1 MRARSTRSSTHALR
15 WHHEP
20 PLTTRHAI
28 AHRYLGAGKGAPGA
42 DAFEAFRAELVAT
55 CPKCRFCSTVAELPS
70 LASGPVLALIAG
82 RTADAPGSFDEL
94 VAKGVSHIY
103 LEKPGATS
111 AARLEAMRQTAANAG
126 VPVLVGY
133 NKNVAQY
140 SREALE
146 SLAARRAAGRPA
158 PVVTLEHCNAF
169 LPGKE
174 LVDFVSGAGAEG
186 MLHNMGCHELALAA
200 TLFGV
205 TPERIASLTLHPEAS
220 ELLTLSDG
228 VGVDWSRVGFTLSLH
243 PTDAETPAG
252 AAPTAL
258 RFSFDR
264 CGGNFSCLHLD
275 ADDKEAF
282 RLPSAE
288 HQAWVDAE
296 AEKDP
301 VIRPYFLQQ
310 APDYLTLK
318 AVFVQHIC
326 AGKPGTPPAVVDIDG
341 AVAALRLADMLRP
354 ALVQCWEKGAPWT
367 WAPSA

>member
-1 MRARSTRSSTHALR
+1 M
-15 WHHEP
+15 
-20 PLTTRHAI
+20 
-28 AHRYLGAGKGAPGA
+28 HRFLGAGQGAPGA
-42 DAFEAFRAELVAT
+42 DAFETFRAELVAT
-55 CPKCRFCSTVAELPS
+55 HPKCRFYATVAELPS
-70 LASGPVLALIAG
+70 FASGSVLGLIAG

-111 AARLEAMRQTAANAG
+111 AARLETMSQTAAKAG

-146 SLAARRAAGRPA
+146 SLAARRAAGLPA

-205 TPERIASLTLHPEAS
+205 TPERIASLTLHSEAS

-228 VGVDWSRVGFTLSLH
+228 VGFDWSRVSFTLALH

-252 AAPTAL
+252 VAPTAL
-258 RFSFDR
+258 KFSFDR
-264 CGGNFSCLHLD
+264 CGGNFSCVHLGEAHD
-275 ADDKEAF
+275 AASESF

-296 AEKDP
+296 AQKDP
-301 VIRPYFLQQ
+301 LIRPYFLQQ
-310 APDYLTLK
+310 APDYRTLK
-318 AVFVQHIC
+318 AVFVQHIR
-326 AGKPGTPPAVVDIDG
+326 AGKPSTPPAVVDIDG

-354 ALVQCWEKGAPWT
+354 ALLQCWEKGAPWT